1 MSQRDDQDR
10 RTMLTMMRI
19 VGGTDREDAWAK
31 VEKLAEQVSS
41 VIDAQ
46 HKSDIL
52 TAFALVLAD
61 IFYGE
66 TRSRAAEAMCDLTM
80 AVLSS
85 FDENDDADE
94 GEAVAPTNG
103 PAA

>member
-1 MSQRDDQDR
+1 
-10 RTMLTMMRI
+10 
-19 VGGTDREDAWAK
+19 
-31 VEKLAEQVSS
+31 
-41 VIDAQ
+41 
-46 HKSDIL
+46 
-52 TAFALVLAD
+52 
-61 IFYGE
+61 
-66 TRSRAAEAMCDLTM
+66 MCDLTM